1 MEERTKA
8 HANHSKSNF
17 TVKMGEVS
25 FYYQIYGICL
35 ITPSF
40 VTIILPH
47 CVPQAFVRNRTIIGS
62 VRGQPKNIQI
72 DPQ

>member
-17 TVKMGEVS
+17 TLKMGGVS
-25 FYYQIYGICL
+25 FYYQIYGSCL
-35 ITPSF
+35 ITQSL

-47 CVPQAFVRNRTIIGS
+47 CVKQAFIRSTSIIGS
-62 VRGQPKNIQI
+62 ARGQLKNIQI